1 MAGIAMNKE
10 IKWWKQRV
18 KNFYHLAVSIMAL
31 AKYGYPARKL
41 FVIGVTGTDGKTT
54 TSTLV
59 YEVLRAAGGKV
70 KPALL
75 STVAAKIGDEEIDTG
90 LHTTNPD
97 ARLLQPLISRMAK
110 EGVTHLVLE
119 VTAHGIDQHRILGTN
134 ISIGVLTNITHEHL
148 DDFVD
153 MRRYINTKLYMFRR
167 VKWAVLNAN
176 NSVYGLFSRQIT
188 SWGGKVIGYKRA
200 NFKDVSPALSGEYNQ
215 ENLGAVL
222 AVARILSIPE
232 NVVKKVAREFVGVPG
247 RREEVKAGQ
256 KFRVI
261 VDFAH
266 TPNAL
271 RNILASLRSEKNTKA
286 KLIVVFGC
294 TGERDMEKRP
304 MMGAAAAELADIVIV
319 TSDDTRSE
327 DQNLIYKQIAA
338 GVSGVEQRIVDGTW
352 IKENDRKKAIEMAIK
367 TAKPGD
373 IILLAGKGHE
383 KSILIGKVER
393 PWSDTGIAKELIL
406 E

>member
-1 MAGIAMNKE
+1 MNKE

-31 AKYGYPARKL
+31 AKYRYPAKKL
-41 FVIGVTGTDGKTT
+41 TVIGVTGTDGKTT
-54 TSTLV
+54 TSTLI
-59 YEVLRAAGGKV
+59 YEVLRAAGGKI

-75 STVAAKIGDEEIDTG
+75 STVSAKIGDEEIDTG

-97 ARLLQPLISRMAK
+97 ARFLQPLIARMAR

-119 VTAHGIDQHRILGTN
+119 VTAHGIDQFRVLGTN

-153 MRRYINTKLYMFRR
+153 IRRYTATKLEMFRR

-176 NSVYGLFSRQIT
+176 SSVYGDFSRRIT
-188 SWGGKVIGYKRA
+188 SWGGKVVGYKRA
-200 NFKDVSPALSGEYNQ
+200 NFKEVSPALLGEYNQ

-222 AVARILSIPE
+222 AVARILEIPE
-232 NVVKKVAREFVGVPG
+232 SVVKMVARKFVGVPG

-271 RNILASLRSEKNTKA
+271 KNVLTALRGEKADRA

-294 TGERDMEKRP
+294 TGERDHEKRP
-304 MMGAAAAELADIVIV
+304 MMGQIAASLADVVIV

-327 DQNLIYKQIAA
+327 SQDSIYKQIVAGISGAEEKIAA
-338 GVSGVEQRIVDGTW
+338 GTL
-352 IKENDRKKAIEMAIK
+352 IKENDRGKAIERAIK
-367 TAKPGD
+367 IARAGD
-373 IILLAGKGHE
+373 IVLLAGKGHE
-383 KSILIGKVER
+383 KTILLGKVEY
-393 PWSDTGIAKELIL
+393 PWSDVEKAKELISRQK
-406 E
+406 